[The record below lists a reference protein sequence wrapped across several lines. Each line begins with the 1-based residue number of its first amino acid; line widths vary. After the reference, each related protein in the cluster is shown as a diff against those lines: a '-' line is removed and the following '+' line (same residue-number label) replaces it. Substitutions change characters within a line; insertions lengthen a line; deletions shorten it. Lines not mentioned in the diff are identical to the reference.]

1 MSHDPLPVS
10 TDDMLEALEIFLR
23 EEVSPQMQGYGEF
36 RSRVAL
42 NILAMLRRE
51 QQAGPSEVNE
61 DMTQLASDLR
71 TGKVSWQDRQ
81 AFEKIKAA
89 NLERLRINNPKWIL
103 EE

>member
-1 MSHDPLPVS
+1 MSHDPLPVT
-10 TDDMLEALEIFLR
+10 TDDLLEALEIFLR

-42 NILAMLRRE
+42 NILGMLRRE
-51 QQAGPSEVNE
+51 QQAKSDLMDEE
-61 DMTQLASDLR
+61 MTQLATDLR
-71 TGKVSWQDRQ
+71 TGKVSWQNPQAIDR
-81 AFEKIKAA
+81 IKAA